1 MATTLTTSNHHH
13 HKIDDNNFNI
23 DNNNNDDDD
32 DDDQIIIMTIVNDN
46 HSNNTVCGNKRL
58 KILSSSSSDD
68 NDRYH
73 CQSSTVNSHHHHRKH
88 PSSSSHSSSLCS
100 LPSLIIF
107 LIIDY
112 LSSLRFCTVNIV
124 QKNSGQKFLLSTNKM
139 PNSQYYYYR
148 NKNLFKFF
156 VHYLSLITMMASIL
170 FIWPSLIITAS
181 AQRILNGDLGQQ
193 LEFHNIY
200 TRRGSNTTIVC
211 EPASRATKIYNIQW
225 FKDERKVV
233 EIENQRIINW
243 QVGDHV
249 SFVPETGALLLR
261 SVSFRDSGDYLCLV
275 NNKRENGQVRLM
287 VQDVPDPPGKPF
299 IMSFT
304 SRSVNLSWAPSFNSH
319 NSPVLNYII
328 HTRIGEN
335 GDWDSMNGISTLD
348 NRTEYYIDKLQP
360 FTVYSFRVIAVNAI
374 GASQP
379 SKESYYTVTLRE
391 IPDGIPIGFRCV
403 NKSSSSLSF
412 EWHPPPRNT
421 IHGEFIGYR
430 LRYHKNGNSA
440 SLLVLHER
448 EITIGDPEAKN
459 YTIRNLEPYTEYFVT
474 LRVFNPKGDG
484 PVATLAATTDE
495 GVPSPPRNVTV
506 QRINNLMARV
516 QWNEPLQLNGRINGY
531 HIYVHNMAAN
541 LTEVKR
547 LQTSDFTQHLFEYT
561 IHNLKPFT
569 QYKVWTKAY
578 TERSEGEASRTIEFR
593 TDVSGPSAPYITN
606 LTCEG
611 DDALIVQWTRP
622 ELFYHKID
630 YYFVYYRS
638 EHDSDDNFE
647 EIPINIPGFDTSFEH
662 YTKIT
667 NLTKGTLYEVKV
679 QGATRSL
686 KESNKLYRGDFSE
699 SRKVILQSYASG
711 SEIFSASL
719 MAGLTCALLAFL
731 LALASF
737 FLWRKYFQAA
747 YYYLDDPAVGGG
759 GGSSNPRSSPNLSE
773 VYIDEAEYPPIITT
787 QWSRHVQELHCDS
800 DIGFTREYE
809 QLQRSTEVHADRLSS
824 EHSHMTENKT
834 KNRYVNIVAYDHTR
848 VLLKPLPGQKKT
860 GHDYINANYI
870 DGYRKSQ
877 AYIGT
882 QGPLPATFDDYWR
895 MIWEQRVC
903 IVVMITN
910 LMERGRRKCDLYW
923 PKDGTETYG
932 IVQVRLLQE
941 VVMATYTLRTFHVK
955 NLKIK
960 KKHGNERTV
969 YQYHYTNWPDHGV
982 PEHPLPVLAFIR
994 KSAAANPP
1002 AGGPIIVHC
1011 SAGVGRTG
1019 TYIVLDA
1026 MMQQI
1031 KHRNCINVFGFL
1043 KHIRQQRN
1051 FLVQTEEQY
1060 IFIHDALMEFLDAG
1074 DTEVPSTHLLR
1085 YLQTLQ
1091 TGGEPK
1097 LNGTDNGLIS
1107 STIDK
1112 HSHWPL
1118 LERQFRMVTQFKAK
1132 DFNVVSALKPCNK
1145 PKNRSLNLIP
1155 LEAHRVHILPR
1166 TPGAEGSDYINATFL
1181 TGFSRL
1187 REFIITQHPIWDT
1200 VPDFWQMI
1208 WDHNVQTIVMLSSVI
1223 DEKEFPQF
1231 WPDKE
1236 DEADY
1241 GSFKVKL
1248 IEESRLMLNCEN
1260 GSIAN
1265 GCPSG
1270 SGFITKRDLMLQS
1283 TQDDY
1288 ELCCRLVHCAD
1299 WPERQPLA
1307 QVFDLIKIVQDWCT
1321 SDTVT
1326 SSGVL
1331 GPVVVV
1337 DKFGGTEAATFSIL
1351 TTLYKQLNFEDCV
1364 DVYMYAKLYH
1374 LRRPG
1379 IWRSQ
1384 DDYLFLYR
1392 ALEALVSSTSTVQYT
1407 NAQTPQSG
1415 SGTNVNTLT
1424 STSSATHLMGSNTPP
1439 PLTSSSTPN
1448 EALAQSYATLPRVN
1462 SRNSSHRQQQQ
1473 QQQQHNHFGTR
1484 GPIVDL
1490 DQQQQQQQ
1498 HYVNQNQHLHHNHNH
1513 QQQDISPINHHH
1525 QQHQAVKR
1533 QQQPS
1538 QHYHY
1543 TGHRTPSPF
1552 MCDSP
1557 QQLLSVQAT
1566 TGTTGYNSYHISM
1579 MSTANAN
1586 NIAAAATAVDQ
1597 SNQIVHS

>member
-1 MATTLTTSNHHH
+1 
-13 HKIDDNNFNI
+13 
-23 DNNNNDDDD
+23 
-32 DDDQIIIMTIVNDN
+32 
-46 HSNNTVCGNKRL
+46 
-58 KILSSSSSDD
+58 
-68 NDRYH
+68 
-73 CQSSTVNSHHHHRKH
+73 
-88 PSSSSHSSSLCS
+88 
-100 LPSLIIF
+100 
-107 LIIDY
+107 
-112 LSSLRFCTVNIV
+112 
-124 QKNSGQKFLLSTNKM
+124 
-139 PNSQYYYYR
+139 
-148 NKNLFKFF
+148 
-156 VHYLSLITMMASIL
+156 
-170 FIWPSLIITAS
+170 
-181 AQRILNGDLGQQ
+181 
-193 LEFHNIY
+193 
-200 TRRGSNTTIVC
+200 
-211 EPASRATKIYNIQW
+211 
-225 FKDERKVV
+225 
-233 EIENQRIINW
+233 
-243 QVGDHV
+243 
-249 SFVPETGALLLR
+249 
-261 SVSFRDSGDYLCLV
+261 
-275 NNKRENGQVRLM
+275 
-287 VQDVPDPPGKPF
+287 
-299 IMSFT
+299 
-304 SRSVNLSWAPSFNSH
+304 
-319 NSPVLNYII
+319 
-328 HTRIGEN
+328 
-335 GDWDSMNGISTLD
+335 
-348 NRTEYYIDKLQP
+348 
-360 FTVYSFRVIAVNAI
+360 
-374 GASQP
+374 
-379 SKESYYTVTLRE
+379 
-391 IPDGIPIGFRCV
+391 
-403 NKSSSSLSF
+403 
-412 EWHPPPRNT
+412 
-421 IHGEFIGYR
+421 
-430 LRYHKNGNSA
+430 
-440 SLLVLHER
+440 
-448 EITIGDPEAKN
+448 
-459 YTIRNLEPYTEYFVT
+459 
-474 LRVFNPKGDG
+474 
-484 PVATLAATTDE
+484 
-495 GVPSPPRNVTV
+495 
-506 QRINNLMARV
+506 
-516 QWNEPLQLNGRINGY
+516 
-531 HIYVHNMAAN
+531 
-541 LTEVKR
+541 
-547 LQTSDFTQHLFEYT
+547 
-561 IHNLKPFT
+561 
-569 QYKVWTKAY
+569 
-578 TERSEGEASRTIEFR
+578 
-593 TDVSGPSAPYITN
+593 
-606 LTCEG
+606 
-611 DDALIVQWTRP
+611 
-622 ELFYHKID
+622 
-630 YYFVYYRS
+630 
-638 EHDSDDNFE
+638 
-647 EIPINIPGFDTSFEH
+647 
-662 YTKIT
+662 
-667 NLTKGTLYEVKV
+667 
-679 QGATRSL
+679 
-686 KESNKLYRGDFSE
+686 
-699 SRKVILQSYASG
+699 
-711 SEIFSASL
+711 
-719 MAGLTCALLAFL
+719 
-731 LALASF
+731 
-737 FLWRKYFQAA
+737 
-747 YYYLDDPAVGGG
+747 
-759 GGSSNPRSSPNLSE
+759 
-773 VYIDEAEYPPIITT
+773 
-787 QWSRHVQELHCDS
+787 
-800 DIGFTREYE
+800 
-809 QLQRSTEVHADRLSS
+809 
-824 EHSHMTENKT
+824 
-834 KNRYVNIVAYDHTR
+834 
-848 VLLKPLPGQKKT
+848 
-860 GHDYINANYI
+860 
-870 DGYRKSQ
+870 
-877 AYIGT
+877 
-882 QGPLPATFDDYWR
+882 
-895 MIWEQRVC
+895 
-903 IVVMITN
+903 
-910 LMERGRRKCDLYW
+910 
-923 PKDGTETYG
+923 
-932 IVQVRLLQE
+932 
-941 VVMATYTLRTFHVK
+941 
-955 NLKIK
+955 
-960 KKHGNERTV
+960 
-969 YQYHYTNWPDHGV
+969 
-982 PEHPLPVLAFIR
+982 
-994 KSAAANPP
+994 
-1002 AGGPIIVHC
+1002 
-1011 SAGVGRTG
+1011 
-1019 TYIVLDA
+1019 
-1026 MMQQI
+1026 MQQI

-1097 LNGTDNGLIS
+1097 LNGTDNGLIP

-1407 NAQTPQSG
+1407 NTQTPQSG

-1498 HYVNQNQHLHHNHNH
+1498 HYVNQNQHQHLHHNHNH
-1513 QQQDISPINHHH
+1513 QQQQQQQDISPINHHH
-1525 QQHQAVKR
+1525 QHQAVKR
-1533 QQQPS
+1533 QQQQQQPS
-1538 QHYHY
+1538 QHYHH

-1586 NIAAAATAVDQ
+1586 NITAAATVVDQ

>member
-1 MATTLTTSNHHH
+1 MATTLTTSSHNHQQQN
-13 HKIDDNNFNI
+13 DDNQRN
-23 DNNNNDDDD
+23 DNNNFDIDNDDNDNDDDSGD
-32 DDDQIIIMTIVNDN
+32 D
-46 HSNNTVCGNKRL
+46 SGSKRFNTL
-58 KILSSSSSDD
+58 SLSSSSILAKDYDSH
-68 NDRYH
+68 RHWYH
-73 CQSSTVNSHHHHRKH
+73 HYLWKNSS
-88 PSSSSHSSSLCS
+88 SSSLCS
-100 LPSLIIF
+100 YIIF

-112 LSSLRFCTVNIV
+112 LSYKFCSVKNFH
-124 QKNSGQKFLLSTNKM
+124 QNSGQKFSLKM
-139 PNSQYYYYR
+139 PNSHHHHHHH
-148 NKNLFKFF
+148 NNENLLKFI
-156 VHYLSLITMMASIL
+156 VHYLFIMANIQLLWPSSILIT
-170 FIWPSLIITAS
+170 S
-181 AQRILNGDLGQQ
+181 AQRILNGDLGQ

-200 TRRGSNTTIVC
+200 TRRGSNATIAC

-403 NKSSSSLSF
+403 NKSSSSLSL

-448 EITIGDPEAKN
+448 EITIGDPEARN

-506 QRINNLMARV
+506 QRVNNLMARV
-516 QWNEPLQLNGRINGY
+516 QWSEPLQPNGRIIGY

-547 LQTSDFTQHLFEYT
+547 FQTSDLSQHLMEYT

-593 TDVSGPSAPYITN
+593 TDVSGPSAPYISN

-622 ELFYHKID
+622 ERFYHKID

-638 EHDSDDNFE
+638 EHDSDDNFD

-686 KESNKLYRGDFSE
+686 KESSKLYRGDFSE

-711 SEIFSASL
+711 SDLISASL

-731 LALASF
+731 LAVASF

-747 YYYLDDPAVGGG
+747 YYYLDDPAIGGG
-759 GGSSNPRSSPNLSE
+759 SNPRSSPNLSE
-773 VYIDEAEYPPIITT
+773 VYIDEAEYPPILTG
-787 QWSRHVQELHCDS
+787 QWSRHVQDLHCDG

-824 EHSHMTENKT
+824 EHSHMAENKT

-910 LMERGRRKCDLYW
+910 LMERGRRKCDMYW
-923 PKDGTETYG
+923 PKEGTETYG

-1002 AGGPIIVHC
+1002 TGGPIIVHC

-1060 IFIHDALMEFLDAG
+1060 IFIHDALLEFLDAG

-1097 LNGTDNGLIS
+1097 LNGTDNGLIP
-1107 STIDK
+1107 STMDK

-1260 GSIAN
+1260 GGVGG

-1270 SGFITKRDLMLQS
+1270 AGFITKRDLMLQS

-1288 ELCCRLVHCAD
+1288 ELCCRLVHCSD

-1337 DKFGGTEAATFSIL
+1337 DKFGGTEAATFAIL

-1392 ALEALVSSTSTVQYT
+1392 ALEALVSSSSTVQYT

-1439 PLTSSSTPN
+1439 PLTTSSTPN
-1448 EALAQSYATLPRVN
+1448 EALAQSYATLPRVS
-1462 SRNSSHRQQQQ
+1462 SRNSQQQT
-1473 QQQQHNHFGTR
+1473 QHNQFGTR
-1484 GPIVDL
+1484 GPINL
-1490 DQQQQQQQ
+1490 DQQQQT
-1498 HYVNQNQHLHHNHNH
+1498 HYVNQHQHHHHHNH
-1513 QQQDISPINHHH
+1513 QQHDISPINHH
-1525 QQHQAVKR
+1525 QAVSQP
-1533 QQQPS
+1533 QQ
-1538 QHYHY
+1538 QHYHQHP
-1543 TGHRTPSPF
+1543 TVHQNRNRTPSPF

-1566 TGTTGYNSYHISM
+1566 TGTAGYNSYHISM

-1586 NIAAAATAVDQ
+1586 VEQA
-1597 SNQIVHS
+1597 NQIVHS

>member
-1 MATTLTTSNHHH
+1 MSTS
-13 HKIDDNNFNI
+13 
-23 DNNNNDDDD
+23 
-32 DDDQIIIMTIVNDN
+32 
-46 HSNNTVCGNKRL
+46 SNNEISK
-58 KILSSSSSDD
+58 
-68 NDRYH
+68 
-73 CQSSTVNSHHHHRKH
+73 
-88 PSSSSHSSSLCS
+88 S
-100 LPSLIIF
+100 LPSIMNLKQRRRIFRTEKEMNNSIRKSRKRKRTESLCDILCCSIRSFCARNSSKNHRTNLKLCDLIENNHKSGHR
-107 LIIDY
+107 Y
-112 LSSLRFCTVNIV
+112 SSSKMITIV
-124 QKNSGQKFLLSTNKM
+124 S
-139 PNSQYYYYR
+139 
-148 NKNLFKFF
+148 
-156 VHYLSLITMMASIL
+156 MMAKKFQQYFNTKYFKTKFIPLYSNKLYCFYSIL
-170 FIWPSLIITAS
+170 ALIVIIQQCS
-181 AQRILNGDLGQQ
+181 FSFAQRIRNGGDKGGN
-193 LEFHNIY
+193 EFHTIY
-200 TRRGSNTTIVC
+200 TRRGSNATIVC
-211 EPASRATKIYNIQW
+211 EPAFSATKIYSIQW

-233 EIENQRIINW
+233 E
-243 QVGDHV
+243 
-249 SFVPETGALLLR
+249 TGALLLR
-261 SVSFRDSGDYLCLV
+261 SVTFLDSGDYLCLV
-275 NNKRENGQVRLM
+275 NNKRENGMARLL

-304 SRSVNLSWAPSFNSH
+304 SRSVNLSWAPSINSH

-348 NRTEYYIDKLQP
+348 NRTEYFIDKLQP

-379 SKESYYTVTLRE
+379 SKDSYYTVTLRE
-391 IPDGIPIGFRCV
+391 IPDGIPIGFRV
-403 NKSSSSLSF
+403 INKTSSSLSL

-430 LRYHKNGNSA
+430 LRYHKTGNSIQ
-440 SLLVLHER
+440 LLYER

-459 YTIRNLEPYTEYFVT
+459 FTIRNLEPYTEYFVT

-484 PVATLAATTDE
+484 PVTTLASVTDE
-495 GVPSPPRNVTV
+495 GVPSPPRNVSV
-506 QRINNLMARV
+506 QRVNNLMARV
-516 QWNEPLQLNGRINGY
+516 QWSEPQLPNGKVIGY
-531 HIYVHNMAAN
+531 HIYVHNAAAN

-547 LQTSDFTQHLFEYT
+547 YQVLDLTQHLWEYT

-569 QYKVWTKAY
+569 QYKVWIKAY
-578 TERSEGEASRTIEFR
+578 TERSEGEASRTVEFR
-593 TDVSGPSAPYITN
+593 TDVSGPSAPYIFN
-606 LTCEG
+606 LTCDGE
-611 DDALIVQWTRP
+611 DALIVQWSRP
-622 ELFYHKID
+622 ERFYHKID

-638 EHDSDDNFE
+638 EHESDDNFE
-647 EIPINIPGFDTSFEH
+647 EIPINIPGFDTSYEH
-662 YTKIT
+662 FTKIT

-686 KESNKLYRGDFSE
+686 KESSKLYRGDFSE
-699 SRKVILQSYASG
+699 SRKVILQSYAS
-711 SEIFSASL
+711 SSAADLISASL
-719 MAGLTCALLAFL
+719 LAGLVCALIAFL

-747 YYYLDDPAVGGG
+747 YYYLDDPAISNG
-759 GGSSNPRSSPNLSE
+759 SNPRSSPNLSE
-773 VYIDEAEYPPIITT
+773 VYIDETDYPPILT
-787 QWSRHVQELHCDS
+787 QNWTRHVQELHCDG

-809 QLQRSTEVHADRLSS
+809 QLQRSSEIHSDRLSS
-824 EHSHMTENKT
+824 EHSHLTENKT

-848 VLLKPLPGQKKT
+848 VLLKPLPGQKKN

-910 LMERGRRKCDLYW
+910 LMERGRRKCDMYW
-923 PKDGTETYG
+923 PKEGLETYG
-932 IVQVRLLQE
+932 IIQVRLLQE
-941 VVMATYTLRTFHVK
+941 VIMATYTLRTFHVK
-955 NLKIK
+955 NLKVK

-1002 AGGPIIVHC
+1002 NGGPIIVHC

-1019 TYIVLDA
+1019 TYIVIDA

-1031 KHRNCINVFGFL
+1031 KHRNSINVFGFL

-1060 IFIHDALMEFLDAG
+1060 IFIHDALLEFIEAG
-1074 DTEVPSTHLLR
+1074 ETEVPASHLLR

-1097 LNGTDNGLIS
+1097 LNEDLILE
-1107 STIDK
+1107 K

-1166 TPGAEGSDYINATFL
+1166 TPGTEGSDYINATFL

-1208 WDHNVQTIVMLSSVI
+1208 WDHNVQTIVLLSSVI

-1231 WPDKE
+1231 WPDRE

-1248 IEESRLMLNCEN
+1248 IEENRLILNEGLG
-1260 GSIAN
+1260 GS
-1265 GCPSG
+1265 
-1270 SGFITKRDLMLQS
+1270 FVTKRDLMLQS

-1307 QVFDLIKIVQDWCT
+1307 QVFDLIKIVQDWCHN
-1321 SDTVT
+1321 DTVT

-1337 DKFGGTEAATFSIL
+1337 DRYGGTEAATFSIL
-1351 TTLYKQLNFEDCV
+1351 TTLYKQLNFEDSV

-1392 ALEALVSSTSTVQYT
+1392 ALEALVNSSTNLQY
-1407 NAQTPQSG
+1407 NAQTPPSA

-1439 PLTSSSTPN
+1439 PFNGSTTPN
-1448 EALAQSYATLPRVN
+1448 DMIGQSFATLPRTNPRANNEQKFANNLNRLSDSHYHVHNNHGSIKNIVEDESINDMLSN
-1462 SRNSSHRQQQQ
+1462 SPNTASELITMVTNGLR
-1473 QQQQHNHFGTR
+1473 
-1484 GPIVDL
+1484 
-1490 DQQQQQQQ
+1490 
-1498 HYVNQNQHLHHNHNH
+1498 NH
-1513 QQQDISPINHHH
+1513 QHH
-1525 QQHQAVKR
+1525 QR
-1533 QQQPS
+1533 
-1538 QHYHY
+1538 
-1543 TGHRTPSPF
+1543 RTPSPF
-1552 MCDSP
+1552 ICDSP
-1557 QQLLSVQAT
+1557 QQLLSVQTTTET
-1566 TGTTGYNSYHISM
+1566 TGFPSYHISM
-1579 MSTANAN
+1579 KSKAEHK
-1586 NIAAAATAVDQ
+1586 
-1597 SNQIVHS
+1597 NQIVR